1 MKELQITY
9 MVRSFLLTNHSR
21 KTLRFL
27 QEVSE
32 KILSCDPEE
41 ITWASVPLAAFRILD
56 IELKYQ

>member
-9 MVRSFLLTNHSR
+9 MLRSFLLTNHSR

-32 KILSCDPEE
+32 KLLSCDPDE
-41 ITWASVPLAAFRILD
+41 ITWASIPLAAFVILNT
-56 IELKYQ
+56 EPKYQ